1 MTDVVVVQ
9 QPFTQIILSSAGE
22 RGATGPAGPGGASGY
37 YGAFSDYLTQTVP
50 NTTTAVAMLFRTNDG
65 SSGVSVVSQSRITF
79 ANAGTYD
86 VQWSGQFQNSDNQ
99 DHDVSVWVRKNG
111 TDVTGSTGIVSIP
124 SSHGAVAGHTV
135 TSWNYLF
142 TLAAGDYLE
151 FMWAADSTAITIQT
165 YPAGTTPTTP
175 STASLIVTATQ
186 VMNTQA
192 GPTGPAGP
200 TGYSD
205 RIYSNQFFT

>member
-1 MTDVVVVQ
+1 MSDIVVVQ

-37 YGAFSDYLTQTVP
+37 YGAFSDYLTQT
-50 NTTTAVAMLFRTNDG
+50 TTANTATAMLLRTTDG
-65 SSGVSVVSQSRITF
+65 SSGVSVVSQTRITF

-99 DHDVSVWVRKNG
+99 DHDVTVWLRKNG
-111 TDVTGSTGIVSIP
+111 TDVTGSTGVVSVP

-135 TSWNYLF
+135 TSWNYVM
-142 TLAAGDYLE
+142 TLAAADYLQ
-151 FMWAADSTAITIQT
+151 FYWSADNTAVTIQT
-165 YPAGTTPTTP
+165 YPAGTNPTTP
-175 STASLIVTATQ
+175 STASLIVTAVQ
-186 VMNTQA
+186 VMNTQI

>member
-1 MTDVVVVQ
+1 MSDIVVVQ

-37 YGAFSDYLTQTVP
+37 YGAFSDYLTQT
-50 NTTTAVAMLFRTNDG
+50 TTANTATAMLLRTTDG
-65 SSGVSVVSQSRITF
+65 SSGVSVVSQTRITF

-99 DHDVSVWVRKNG
+99 DHDVTVWLRKNG
-111 TDVTGSTGIVSIP
+111 TDVTGSTGVVSVP

-135 TSWNYLF
+135 TSWNYVV
-142 TLAAGDYLE
+142 TVAAADYLQ
-151 FMWAADSTAITIQT
+151 FYWSADSTAVTIQT
-165 YPAGTTPTTP
+165 YPAGTTPVTP
-175 STASLIVTATQ
+175 STASLIVTAVQ
-186 VMNTQA
+186 VMNTQI